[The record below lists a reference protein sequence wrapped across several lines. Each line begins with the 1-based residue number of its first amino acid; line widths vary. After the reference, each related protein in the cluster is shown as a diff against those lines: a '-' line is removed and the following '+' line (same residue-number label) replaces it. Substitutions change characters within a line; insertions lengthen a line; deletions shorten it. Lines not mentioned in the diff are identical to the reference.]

1 MAHKCSNRCGNCCDK
16 WQYPRKYHSN
26 PWKFINDLKKEG
38 ATDQIGVKFIPHPK
52 YKTYLTCAYLD
63 KKLDGTSLC
72 SIYRKRPTYCAKFYC
87 TNWIQNFNS
96 MVKLKMISLV
106 KKKGY
111 CLLNYNKEWHEGNKS
126 KNRRA
131 GIEPRIGHLKL
142 RGLGKSRM
150 KSDIGDLISGN
161 RSALSYNLAL
171 LMRDMNLQVAN

>member
-87 TNWIQNFNS
+87 TN
-96 MVKLKMISLV
+96 
-106 KKKGY
+106 
-111 CLLNYNKEWHEGNKS
+111 
-126 KNRRA
+126 
-131 GIEPRIGHLKL
+131 
-142 RGLGKSRM
+142 
-150 KSDIGDLISGN
+150 
-161 RSALSYNLAL
+161 
-171 LMRDMNLQVAN
+171 